1 MISLTDISLYSILL
15 PSGMVFFRWK
25 INDIPVR
32 IIRALILFTLFIEVF
47 SECYISDLYQT
58 NNLKNNMFLYHIF
71 TFCEGI
77 LLTLYFRTFFQQK
90 WIRNMLLIILTL
102 FSILVLLN
110 IWLWEPLDDY
120 PSIPRMVECIL
131 MMVLSIIFFMNVFQ
145 QSTVTNL
152 IEYPHFWLVSG
163 LLLYF
168 AGTFF
173 MNLVGQTVLDK
184 KKLGFDVYDIHSF
197 LNIFLNIIY
206 TIVLWMSS
214 KRLISEQ

>member
-15 PSGMVFFRWK
+15 PSGMVFFSWK
-25 INDIPVR
+25 IKDTPLT
-32 IIRALILFTLFIEVF
+32 IISVLILFTLLIEVF
-47 SECYISDLYQT
+47 SEFYISDLYQP
-58 NNLKNNMFLYHIF
+58 NHRKNNMFLYHIF

-90 WIRNMLLIILTL
+90 WIRNMLVLLLTL
-102 FSILVLLN
+102 FSLLVLLN
-110 IWLWEPLDDY
+110 IKLWEPLDHY

-131 MMVLSIIFFMNVFQ
+131 MMILSIIFFMNVFQ

-173 MNLVGQTVLDK
+173 MNLVGQIVLDR

-206 TIVLWMSS
+206 TIALWMSS
-214 KRLISEQ
+214 RRLISAQ

>member
-1 MISLTDISLYSILL
+1 MIGLADISLYSILL
-15 PSGMVFFRWK
+15 AGGMVLLPNRSVDKSIYLIK
-25 INDIPVR
+25 I
-32 IIRALILFTLFIEVF
+32 LILTNLILNLFNEY
-47 SECYISDLYQT
+47 YISSYYKSD
-58 NNLKNNMFLYHIF
+58 NKNNMFLFHF
-71 TFCEGI
+71 STLCECM
-77 LLTLYFRTFFQQK
+77 LLILYFRTFFQQK
-90 WIRNMLLIILTL
+90 SFKNTLLILLLGFPIFMLLNLQ
-102 FSILVLLN
+102 F
-110 IWLWEPLDDY
+110 WEPITHY

-131 MMVLSIIFFMNVFQ
+131 IMLLSIIFFMNIFQ
-145 QSTVTNL
+145 QSTITDLVQ
-152 IEYPHFWLVSG
+152 YPHFWLASG

-173 MNLVGQTVLDK
+173 MNIVGQMVLDT